1 MPNIGLLNEKPLHA
15 SLKQWYAEPG
25 DRFEVPVDGFV
36 VDIVRDPLLV
46 EIQTR
51 NVSAIRAKLSTL
63 ARSHPLRL
71 ILPITQEKWIVR
83 TNGMGVSQRRKSPR
97 TGRLVDLFA
106 EAVSIPR
113 LVPNSNFSLEAL
125 MITEEEARRF
135 EGRRRWRTR
144 GWAVEERRL
153 IQVVDR
159 KLFSSAAD
167 WLAFLPAGLESFTT
181 RDLAEAAGTRL
192 DLAQKMAYFLREAGI
207 VESTGR
213 RGRSK
218 LYGAAIA

>member
-1 MPNIGLLNEKPLHA
+1 MPGIGLLNEKPLHA
-15 SLKQWYAEPG
+15 ALKQWYAQPG

-36 VDIVRDPLLV
+36 VDIVRDGLLV

-51 NVSAIRAKLSTL
+51 NVSAIRSKLSAL
-63 ARSHPLRL
+63 ASSHALRL
-71 ILPITQEKWIVR
+71 ILPITREKWIVR
-83 TNGMGVSQRRKSPR
+83 TNTHGFAQRRKSPR
-97 TGRLVDLFA
+97 AGRLEDLFA
-106 EAVSIPR
+106 EVVSIPR
-113 LVPNSNFSLEAL
+113 LATSPNFSLEAL

-135 EGRRRWRTR
+135 DGRRRWRTR

-159 KLFSSAAD
+159 KLFRTTSD
-167 WLAFLPAGLESFTT
+167 WFTFLPEGLESFTT
-181 RDLAEAAGTRL
+181 RDLAEAAGVRL

-213 RGRSK
+213 RGRSN
-218 LYGAAIA
+218 LYGIALT